1 MFQIIGVGVKSKLK
15 IGALVVGLAS
25 LLALIV
31 FNPWLLV
38 LPIVGGVLFAGW
50 SLWTNQGTSQ
60 STTTKAQDT
69 DFSDPY
75 DSLEDDIRHHNY
87 GYPGFGSDDEDEHH
101 R

>member
-1 MFQIIGVGVKSKLK
+1 MKSKLK
-15 IGALVVGLAS
+15 VGALVVVLAS

-38 LPIVGGVLFAGW
+38 LPVVGGVLFAGW
-50 SLWTNQGTSQ
+50 SLWNNLGTGLPP
-60 STTTKAQDT
+60 TTKAQDT

-75 DSLEDDIRHHNY
+75 DSLEDDIRHHDY
-87 GYPGFGSDDEDEHH
+87 GYPGFGSGEEDEHH